1 MCHNIRVSTDRQI
14 SEAAAARAQR
24 LLDDVRT
31 RKARS
36 AAGPLFVELSANNFC
51 NLRCAFCYGAGKP
64 EPEELTPEQ
73 HQHLLDTL
81 LPGADVVIPSAG
93 SEPFLGDLDRTL
105 QAVRRHGNR
114 LLLITS
120 GYYLTEEWCE
130 LLAPHL
136 YRLQVSLDTH
146 VGETY
151 ERLRAG
157 SDFERVSRN
166 LKTAARVL
174 GEHALAN
181 RLVVSAVATS
191 ENFHEIPAMIGEVR
205 GWGAEVFLIQQLYE
219 GNGKFSHLLLE
230 EKYSSGEI
238 AEGRAKIAEAAKA
251 AGAEVMMAS
260 LPLEVHA
267 HRGEGATPVEWDPE
281 HTRALL
287 SELPGACYQ
296 AFEWM
301 KVAPDGS
308 VYPCCVAPEE
318 LKLGSALS
326 GDPEKLY
333 HARKWRAL
341 RKKFLKGKP
350 PEVCRSC
357 SLRKQYEGWTG

>member
-1 MCHNIRVSTDRQI
+1 MPTVSSETPI
-14 SEAAAARAQR
+14 SEAAAARAAR
-24 LLDDVRT
+24 LLEDVRA

-64 EPEELTPEQ
+64 APSELTPEQ
-73 HQHLLDTL
+73 HEHLLDAL

-93 SEPFLGDLDRTL
+93 SEPFLGDLERTL
-105 QAVRRHGNR
+105 AAVRRHGNR

-130 LLAPHL
+130 VLAPFL
-136 YRLQVSLDTH
+136 YRLQISLDSH

-151 ERLRAG
+151 EELRAG

-166 LKTAARVL
+166 LKTAARML
-174 GEHALAN
+174 GERGLSH

-191 ENFHEIPAMIGEVR
+191 KNFHELPAMIEEVR
-205 GWGAEVFLIQQLYE
+205 TWGAEVFLIQQLYE

-230 EKYSSGEI
+230 EKYSQEQI
-238 AEGRAKIAEAAKA
+238 EEGRAAIAEAAKR
-251 AGAEVMMAS
+251 AGAEVMIAS
-260 LPLEVHA
+260 LPVQLHA
-267 HRGEGATPVEWDPE
+267 HRGEDAAPVEWDPE

-287 SELPGACYQ
+287 GELPGACYQ

-301 KVAPDGS
+301 KVTPDGS

-318 LKLGSALS
+318 LRIGNALK
-326 GDPEKLY
+326 GDPQKLY
-333 HARKWRAL
+333 HARRWRAL
-341 RKKFLKGKP
+341 RKGFLKGKMP
-350 PEVCRSC
+350 GVCESC
-357 SLRKQYEGWTG
+357 TLRQQYVGWVK